1 MSKLNPLKQLAG
13 QTAIYG
19 LSSVLARILN
29 FLLVPFY
36 TRIFVDTAEYGI
48 INELYAYVAFV
59 IIILTY
65 GMETAF
71 FRFASRYRDSSLVFS
86 TSLISVLMTSVAF
99 AVIIIFF
106 HPLFARMTG
115 YEEYGIFILLL
126 GLVLSL
132 DAAAALP
139 FARLRFENQALKF
152 ALIKLFNICAN
163 IFFNLF
169 FLVFLPWL
177 ISSNYSFP
185 LLEALYFPEL
195 RVGYVFV
202 SNLLASFFTLLFFVR
217 DIAGGLYHYSFR
229 LFRKMIAY
237 SFPLLIA
244 GLAGTVNEV
253 IDRIML
259 RHRLPADVNAL
270 EEIGIYGAN
279 IKIAVLMT
287 LFIQMFRYAFEP
299 FVFSQE
305 KSAHSRELYAHVLNY
320 FTIFGVLVFLGIT
333 LYIDIFQFIIGPEY
347 REGLKIVPIVLLGNL
362 MLGIYFNLSVWYKLK
377 GITLFGAFFA
387 LSGALVTIGVNYFF
401 IPAYGYM
408 ASAWA
413 HFLAYAFM
421 VVLAYIAGR
430 YYYPIPYNL
439 MKLLFYIG
447 SGVFLFIFAS
457 VFKIEDI
464 FYRLSFNT
472 LLILIFALM
481 VFLKERKAAA
491 GIFVSDKGRQS
502 D

>member
-1 MSKLNPLKQLAG
+1 LNPLKQLAG

-48 INELYAYVAFV
+48 INELYAYVAFI

-71 FRFASRYRDSSLVFS
+71 FRFSSRHNGSPIVYS
-86 TSLISVLMTSVAF
+86 TSLISVLATSVLF
-99 AVIIIFF
+99 VVVIIIF
-106 HPLFARMTG
+106 HPFLASITG
-115 YEEYGIFILLL
+115 YADYSVFILLL
-126 GLVLSL
+126 GLVLAF

-139 FARLRFENQALKF
+139 FARLRLQNQALRF
-152 ALIKLFNICAN
+152 ALIKLFNICMN

-177 ISSNYSFP
+177 TDSRFSLPF
-185 LLEALYFPEL
+185 LEALYIPEL
-195 RVGYVFV
+195 RVGYVFL
-202 SNLLASFFTLLFFVR
+202 SNLLASFLTLLFFVR
-217 DIAGGLYHYSFR
+217 DFSSHLSGYSFG

-259 RHRLPADVNAL
+259 RHRLPEGVNAL

-299 FVFSQE
+299 FIFSQE
-305 KSAHSRELYAHVLNY
+305 KSQNNRELYARVMNY
-320 FTIFGVLVFLGIT
+320 FTIFGILVFLGIT
-333 LYIDIFQFIIGPEY
+333 LYIDIFQHIIGPEY
-347 REGLKIVPIVLLGNL
+347 REGLRIVPIVLFGNL
-362 MLGIYFNLSVWYKLK
+362 MLGIYFNLSVWYKL
-377 GITLFGAFFA
+377 GGATIFGALFA
-387 LSGALVTIGVNYFF
+387 VTGALITIAINYYF
-401 IPAYGYM
+401 IPGFGYM

-413 HFLAYAFM
+413 HFIAYSSM
-421 VVLAYIAGR
+421 VIMSYIAGR
-430 YYYPIPYNL
+430 YYYPVPYNL
-439 MKLLFYIG
+439 KKLLLYML
-447 SGVFLFIFAS
+447 SGLLLYFIAS
-457 VFKIEDI
+457 SFKIEDI

-472 LLILIFALM
+472 LLILIFAII
-481 VFLKERKAAA
+481 VFIIERKDIRNVFQGTAE
-491 GIFVSDKGRQS
+491 R
-502 D
+502 

>member
-1 MSKLNPLKQLAG
+1 MNPLKQLAG

-48 INELYAYVAFV
+48 INELYAYVAFF

-71 FRFASRYRDSSLVFS
+71 FRFTAKYNDSQLVYS
-86 TSLISVLMTSVAF
+86 TSLYSLISTSAF
-99 AVIIIFF
+99 FALVIFF
-106 HPLFARMTG
+106 VYPQVALRIG
-115 YEEYGIFILLL
+115 YADRENFILLL

-132 DAAAALP
+132 DAAAAIP
-139 FARLRFENQALKF
+139 FARLRFRNQALRF
-152 ALIKLFNICAN
+152 ALIKLFNISVN

-177 ISSNYSFP
+177 HKNENLAFVVD
-185 LLEALYFPEL
+185 LLYDPGF

-202 SNLLASFFTLLFFVR
+202 SNLLASFFTLLFFVS
-217 DIAGGLYHYSFR
+217 DILKSRFRYSFK
-229 LFRKMIAY
+229 LFREMIVY

-259 RHRLPADVNAL
+259 RYRLPDNVNAL

-279 IKIAVLMT
+279 MKIAVLMT
-287 LFIQMFRYAFEP
+287 LFIQMFRYASEP
-299 FVFSQE
+299 FFFSHE
-305 KSAHSRELYAHVLNY
+305 KNQNNRELYARVLHY
-320 FTIFGVLVFLGIT
+320 FTIFGVLVFLVIT
-333 LYIDIFQFIIGPEY
+333 LHIDIFKHIIGPEY
-347 REGLKIVPIVLLGNL
+347 REGLKVVPIVLLGNL
-362 MLGIYFNLSVWYKLK
+362 MLGIYFNLSIWYKLK
-377 GITLFGAFFA
+377 EMTIFGAFFA
-387 LSGALVTIGVNYFF
+387 TSGALITLGINYFF
-401 IPAYGYM
+401 IPVYGYM

-413 HFLAYAFM
+413 HFFSYAFM
-421 VVLAYIAGR
+421 VILAYLIGR
-430 YYYPIPYNL
+430 RFYPVPYNVK
-439 MKLLFYIG
+439 MILFYIM
-447 SGVFLFIFAS
+447 SGTIFYLIAVS
-457 VFKIEDI
+457 FKIENL

-472 LLILIFALM
+472 AIILIFT
-481 VFLKERKAAA
+481 VIVVINERRFLKE
-491 GIFVSDKGRQS
+491 IFGSGDKDMS
-502 D
+502 

>member
-1 MSKLNPLKQLAG
+1 LNPLKQLAG

-48 INELYAYVAFV
+48 INELYAYVAFI

-71 FRFASRYRDSSLVFS
+71 FRFASRHKGSSIVYS
-86 TSLISVLMTSVAF
+86 TSLISVLTTSGLF
-99 AVIIIFF
+99 AVAIIIF
-106 HPLFARMTG
+106 HPFLAKITG
-115 YEEYGIFILLL
+115 YADYSVFVLLL
-126 GLVLSL
+126 GLVLAF

-139 FARLRFENQALKF
+139 FARLRFENRALRF
-152 ALIKLFNICAN
+152 AMIKLFNICMN
-163 IFFNLF
+163 ILFNLF

-177 ISSNYSFP
+177 IDSRFSLPF
-185 LLEALYFPEL
+185 LETLYIQEL
-195 RVGYVFV
+195 RVGYVFL
-202 SNLLASFFTLLFFVR
+202 SNLLASFLTLLFFVR
-217 DIAGGLYHYSFR
+217 DFFTHLNGYSFG
-229 LFRKMIAY
+229 LFRKMIGY

-259 RHRLPADVNAL
+259 RHRLPEGVNAL

-299 FVFSQE
+299 FIFSQE
-305 KSAHSRELYAHVLNY
+305 KSGNNRELYARVLNY
-320 FTIFGVLVFLGIT
+320 FTIFGILVFLGIT
-333 LYIDIFQFIIGPEY
+333 LYIDIFQHIIGPEY
-347 REGLKIVPIVLLGNL
+347 REGLRIVPIVLFGNL
-362 MLGIYFNLSVWYKLK
+362 MLGIYFNLSVWYKL
-377 GITLFGAFFA
+377 GDTTIFGALFA
-387 LSGALVTIGVNYFF
+387 VTGALITIAINYFF
-401 IPAYGYM
+401 IPWFGYM

-413 HFLAYAFM
+413 HFFAYSSM
-421 VVLAYIAGR
+421 VIMSYIVGR
-430 YYYPIPYNL
+430 FYYPVPYDL
-439 MKLLFYIG
+439 KKLFLYML
-447 SGVFLFIFAS
+447 SGLLLYFIAS
-457 VFKIEDI
+457 LFKIEDI

-472 LLILIFALM
+472 LLILIFAIL
-481 VFLKERKAAA
+481 VFIMERKFIRNVFRGTAEH
-491 GIFVSDKGRQS
+491 
-502 D
+502 